1 MLRRITAAVVIAFV
15 FALSAKAQLRDDVYD
30 RINRNMEIFGDVYKE
45 ILLNYVDKINPDK
58 FFDAGINGMLGTL
71 DPYTVYYGEN
81 ERESLDLIT
90 SGKYGGIGITTTFHD
105 SLAVITDVMNGY
117 EAMRKGLR
125 VGDIIRK
132 IDGTE
137 ISGLPQET
145 IRKKVRGD
153 IGSKLQMTVE
163 RDGEMIDFDLTRQE
177 IIIKDISY
185 FGFLPG
191 AEKNIAYIKLDRFGN
206 NSDKEFE
213 NCIRTLKTEK
223 EIEGLIIDLRNNGG
237 GYLNASVGILNKII
251 EKNNLLL
258 TTKSYKKDS
267 ETRYFS
273 KEDPLVGKNIPIAV
287 LINQGTASA
296 SEILA
301 GAVQDLDR
309 GVIVG
314 VKSFGKGLVQNIK
327 DLDFNSK
334 LKITIARYFT
344 PSGRWIQSKDYFLE
358 NKFGVFLNTETFRQK
373 EFRTLKGRIVLANGG
388 IIPDVEV
395 KTEGES
401 RVHFTLVVK
410 DMFFKYAN
418 DYLSRN
424 PGIKEFKANDE
435 IFRDFKN
442 FISEKGFHYVS
453 DAEKKLDE
461 LKKTASDKNFGER
474 IENSFNTIKQVI
486 QEEETKEIE
495 NAKEEILRSIET
507 EINKRI
513 IEDSKQIETTFG
525 SDSQLQEAL
534 KVILDKERYSKILG
548 GS

>member
-1 MLRRITAAVVIAFV
+1 MFRVHNGKSVLRRIYCALLILLAFSVTAG
-15 FALSAKAQLRDDVYD
+15 AQVKEDVYD

-45 ILLNYVDKINPDK
+45 ILLNYVDKINSDK
-58 FFDAGINGMLGTL
+58 FFEAGINGMLGSL

-81 ERESLDLIT
+81 DRESLDLIT
-90 SGKYGGIGITTTFHD
+90 SGKYGGIGITTAFRD
-105 SLAVITDVMNGY
+105 SMAVITDVMNGY

-125 VGDIIRK
+125 IGDIIRK
-132 IDGTE
+132 IDGTD

-153 IGSKLQMTVE
+153 VGSKLLMTVE

-177 IIIKDISY
+177 IIVKDISY
-185 FGFLPG
+185 FGFLKNT
-191 AEKNIAYIKLDRFGN
+191 EKNIAYIKLDRFGT
-206 NSDKEFE
+206 NSDREFE
-213 NCIRTLKTEK
+213 NCIRTLKSEK
-223 EIEGLIIDLRNNGG
+223 EINGLIIDLRNNGG

-267 ETRYFS
+267 ETKYFS
-273 KEDPLVGKNIPIAV
+273 REEPLIGKNIPVAV

-358 NKFGVFLNTETFRQK
+358 NKFGVFLNTESFRQK
-373 EFRTLKGRIVLANGG
+373 EFKTLNGRTVTANGG
-388 IIPDVEV
+388 ITPDIEV

-401 RVHFTLVVK
+401 KVHFSLLLK

-424 PGIKEFKANDE
+424 PGIKEFKATDG
-435 IFRDFKN
+435 IFADFRN
-442 FISEKGFHYVS
+442 FASEKGFRFIS
-453 DAEKKLDE
+453 DAEKRLNE
-461 LKKTASDKNFGER
+461 LKKAAEDKKFGER
-474 IENSFNTIKQVI
+474 LSSSFSSIEQVI
-486 QEEETKEIE
+486 ADEELKEFE
-495 NAKEEILRSIET
+495 NAKDEILRSIET
-507 EINKRI
+507 EIRW
-513 IEDSKQIETTFG
+513 
-525 SDSQLQEAL
+525 
-534 KVILDKERYSKILG
+534 R
-548 GS
+548 